1 MSKLTLLLA
10 DNALD
15 KLYHGLVMALD
26 AKTMGWTVKFFVTS
40 QAIVLFT
47 KKSQGKGRMKMG
59 TLARLYVNYSMKR
72 LGLSSAQD
80 MLKEALQEGVEFYVD
95 EIGLKMVGFSK
106 EDIMDGVKLSGGV
119 SFLQEARDS
128 DVVVTL

>member
-1 MSKLTLLLA
+1 LLLA
-10 DNALD
+10 DNGLD

-26 AKTMGWTVKFFVTS
+26 AKSMGWTVKFFVTS
-40 QAIVLFT
+40 QAVVLFT
-47 KKSQGKGRMKMG
+47 KRSQGRGKMKMG
-59 TLARLYVNYSMKR
+59 TLARFYVNFSMKR
-72 LGLSSAQD
+72 MGLSSAHE

-95 EIGLKMVGFSK
+95 EIGLKMIGFGK
-106 EDIMDGVKLSGGV
+106 DDVMDGIKLSGGV